1 MKTTI
6 YQFGLLALILLAG
19 CTNDD
24 AISFSN
30 VTGNHSLVATIEG
43 QDMESRSAVDDNGN
57 VTWIEG
63 DEIGVFGTQTQ
74 NAKFSTSGSG
84 ASVTFKG
91 DLSSGDE
98 QVEWAY
104 YPYDVEASVSGTS
117 LTFTLP
123 SEYTYTGNSNAP
135 MLGVKNGDGENFTFK
150 HLCGLLRITLGG
162 GMPDDA
168 DRFVIT
174 SEGGDAPSI
183 AGVAHVANIA
193 DENAELKISRN
204 NESRSIIYRLGGLSL
219 SDGFQNFFVPMPVG
233 EYSKLTIS
241 FYLKGKDQPQ
251 FTRTISNLEVRRAVM
266 ISMPILDWKTGE
278 QYVLSQNVRDIS
290 DGLVGKVSVSSMD
303 PTALTYTGDVA
314 EGELPENGEIVWSRV
329 SEAFPYGFLGKVTNV
344 IKNENGTYTV
354 QTGGASLSEAFDEL
368 YINETVALF
377 SENSPKTRGL
387 LHSIFGEKD
396 IAKQLQVKYGNKTN
410 PWFIEGDIG
419 LGAKLT
425 VNIEFDKKNKME
437 YGAFTLVL
445 NLRLNADAGIDCS
458 FEDEKEIILQK
469 LASISLPNIGLLGGV
484 VQVSPTIEPYFHIKV
499 KGDIKNTIGIE
510 TELQGTVVALYKNGE
525 WQSPSNKRETK
536 ANNESPWNFKS
547 NLTFSGELFVGLVNE
562 FDLKLYNNEDMR
574 VFFKPEAGLKLEG
587 EIDVNDKNSESLE
600 EILKTAKLN
609 TSFYLAGTIGADASL
624 LSPKGLEAE
633 FEILK
638 YTVWEKEVKLLPFFK
653 ELISKVTKDQHVE
666 GSPEFLI
673 AAEVN
678 TEISGELITKDT
690 QISFVIEDEE
700 GNEIKETN
708 PVDYGGGQLEEGTYT
723 TIPVAVSGKFD
734 NLKMDATYSIYPVIN
749 SSIIKN
755 YADDGK
761 LRLKN
766 QAVEIKTYSS
776 FEDKLMQIYRST
788 DGDNWIHKD
797 GWNVDG
803 KVILKRYADGTGT
816 SGYVGGCTNCVPG
829 TVVHA
834 FDLSGNNLNGNV
846 NLKDCPE
853 LQMLDI
859 SNNVIPNLIIENCKN
874 LTALKCNNTQMEN
887 LTVIDCPS
895 LELLECNGNELGG
908 NIQIV
913 NSFILGS
920 RQNSSNN
927 FPRFEC
933 SNNSREILDL
943 SQCSQWGKYVN
954 IILAEC
960 PNLHSLRIEMSTPF
974 NLDCSSCPQ
983 IKNLNLE
990 MPGLAGLT
998 LSKCLNLTEL
1008 TLKGTNQL
1016 SDFRCIDNPNLSTL
1030 SISGSASHIN
1040 RFDCSGCDKLS
1051 ILNCNHCFWR
1061 PGTGLN
1067 HITELTLIEC
1077 YDFRSF
1083 DTYDFQ
1089 KTLKKLVINS
1099 SNYNYVHCNLSGYS
1113 ALIYADLGK
1122 FGNFAS
1128 LENCTS
1134 LQTLRFNGGMLRD
1147 NIGEL
1152 KKDCLEE
1159 LEKCA
1164 ALKELYLYGGY
1175 GEIPVEF
1182 KAYNWG
1188 TDSYKYEYIYDGLH
1202 GAGNPGEY
1210 LVNWQYVEHSG
1221 WWYSGEPEKGYSG
1234 W

>member
-6 YQFGLLALILLAG
+6 YQFGILALILLAG

-24 AISFSN
+24 AISTSN

-43 QDMESRSAVDDNGN
+43 QDMDSRSAVDDNGN
-57 VTWIEG
+57 VTWIES
-63 DEIGVFGTQTQ
+63 DVIGVFGTQTQ
-74 NAKFSTSGSG
+74 NAKFSATGSG
-84 ASVTFKG
+84 VSVTFKG
-91 DLSSGDE
+91 DLSSAKE
-98 QVEWAY
+98 RIEWAY
-104 YPYDVEASVSGTS
+104 YPYDVEASASGTS

-135 MLGVKNGDGENFTFK
+135 MVGVKNKESENFTFK

-162 GMPDDA
+162 GMPNDA

-174 SEGGDAPSI
+174 SAGDGAQAI
-183 AGVAHVANIA
+183 AGVATVNDIIA
-193 DENAELKISRN
+193 DETILTVSENGGSKCIT
-204 NESRSIIYRLGGLSL
+204 YKLGDLIGDDS
-219 SDGFQNFFVPMPVG
+219 GFKTFFVPLPVG
-233 EYSKLTIS
+233 SYDKLEVAL
-241 FYLKGKDQPQ
+241 YGKDKTEPY
-251 FTRTISNLEVRRAVM
+251 FTRTVSGLNVGRSVM
-266 ISMPILDWKTGE
+266 KSMPILNGNTGE
-278 QYVLSQNVRDIS
+278 EYVLSKGTVDLS
-290 DGLVGKVSVSSMD
+290 EMSEDVSVSSTDNSILIYSRDVLAMD
-303 PTALTYTGDVA
+303 IPKKGSVL
-314 EGELPENGEIVWSRV
+314 WSRV
-329 SEAFPYGFLGKVTNV
+329 TDKWPDGFLGKVVNV
-344 IKNENGTYTV
+344 EEKEDGTYEVT
-354 QTGGASLSEAFDEL
+354 TEAASLTEAFDKLYVSEEVELMAENMTLGTRAIGTGEFNIMKDFSFEIKDKGKPYKALGDISVGANFVATIEINKNLNLEYMAFSLTPKFEINGGFQIEGEFNSEGDWGDFTLNDINLGRILLSGGLIQIVPAAQCHL
-368 YINETVALF
+368 YIV
-377 SENSPKTRGL
+377 PKGR
-387 LHSIFGEKD
+387 
-396 IAKQLQVKYGNKTN
+396 
-410 PWFIEGDIG
+410 
-419 LGAKLT
+419 
-425 VNIEFDKKNKME
+425 
-437 YGAFTLVL
+437 
-445 NLRLNADAGIDCS
+445 
-458 FEDEKEIILQK
+458 
-469 LASISLPNIGLLGGV
+469 ISL
-484 VQVSPTIEPYFHIKV
+484 
-499 KGDIKNTIGIE
+499 
-510 TELQGTVVALYKNGE
+510 GTMITFAGEGKAAAVYKNGIWE
-525 WQSPSNKRETK
+525 KGFNPAKKEK
-536 ANNESPWNFKS
+536 NESPLSLNSKICM
-547 NLTFSGELFVGLVNE
+547 SGELFYGTGLE
-562 FDLKLYNNEDMR
+562 FKGKLYNNDNLKIYIIPKIGYQLE
-574 VFFKPEAGLKLEG
+574 GKLE
-587 EIDVNDKNSESLE
+587 IDSNTFWEELEVPSLDYCYC
-600 EILKTAKLN
+600 LKG
-609 TSFYLAGTIGADASL
+609 SFGLDPTWF
-624 LSPKGLEAE
+624 KGLEKAE
-633 FEILK
+633 FEFPEITWGERSLF
-638 YTVWEKEVKLLPFFK
+638 LLPSFN
-653 ELISKVTKDQHVE
+653 ELS
-666 GSPEFLI
+666 
-673 AAEVN
+673 AAVVQQSQ
-678 TEISGELITKDT
+678 SGEVAVPVYEAVINTKANGELLTKDT
-690 QISFVIEDEE
+690 QISFVIEDEA

-734 NLKMDATYSIYPVIN
+734 NLKMDATYSIYPVIY
-749 SSIIKN
+749 SSVIKN

-766 QAVEIKTYSS
+766 QAVEIKTDRS
-776 FEDKLMQIYRST
+776 FEDKLMQIYRNT
-788 DGDNWIHKD
+788 NGDNWLHKD

-803 KVILKRYADGTGT
+803 KVILRRYADGTGT
-816 SGYVGGCTNCVPG
+816 SGYLGGCANCVPG
-829 TVVHA
+829 ITVHN
-834 FDLSGNNLNGNV
+834 FDLSGNNLKGNV
-846 NLKDCPE
+846 ILKDCPE
-853 LQMLDI
+853 IQILDI
-859 SNNVIPNLIIENCKN
+859 SNNVIPNLVIENCEN

-895 LELLECNGNELGG
+895 LGLLECNGNELGG

-943 SQCSQWGKYVN
+943 NQCSQWGEYVN
-954 IILAEC
+954 IILEEC
-960 PNLHSLRIEMSTPF
+960 PNLHSLRIEMNTPF

-1030 SISGSASHIN
+1030 SISGSASYIN

-1077 YDFRSF
+1077 YDFHSF
-1083 DTYDFQ
+1083 NPYDFQ

-1134 LQTLRFNGGMLRD
+1134 LQTLCFNGSMLRD

-1159 LEKCA
+1159 LKKCT

-1182 KAYNWG
+1182 TTYNLD
-1188 TDSYKYEYIYDGLH
+1188 TDSHKYEYIYDSSH
-1202 GAGNPGEY
+1202 SADNPGEY
-1210 LVNWQYVEHSG
+1210 LVNWRYTEHSG
-1221 WWYSGEPEKGYSG
+1221 WWYPGEPEKGYSG